1 MSESILAEPTAED
14 LEILRL
20 VARHRA
26 LPEDKR
32 AVVQR
37 LRARGWIEACYLDPT
52 GYELTFVGLRVLAKE
67 RA

>member
-20 VARHRA
+20 VQANKA
-26 LPEDKR
+26 YPADKR
-32 AVVQR
+32 DVVVR
-37 LRARGWIEACYLDPT
+37 LRARGWIEACYLEPS
-52 GYELTFVGLRVLAKE
+52 GHELTFVGERVLAKE